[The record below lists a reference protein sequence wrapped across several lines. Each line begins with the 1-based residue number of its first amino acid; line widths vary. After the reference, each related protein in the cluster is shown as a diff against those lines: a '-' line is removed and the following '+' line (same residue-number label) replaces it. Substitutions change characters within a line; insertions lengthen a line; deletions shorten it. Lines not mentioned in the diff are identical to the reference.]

1 MTVRNEMTLRR
12 MWEESLTLG
21 AKAAKLADEETAST
35 KEAETAERV
44 AEVHRTAAAAARN
57 TGRGMADEA
66 ADLADIVNRER
77 AEAGLPPLA
86 PGEPYDAPQDPAG
99 LTIVNEAA
107 LTAHGVPV
115 AGPGTTL
122 VDGQV
127 PTP

>member
-12 MWEESLTLG
+12 MWEESLTLS
-21 AKAAKLADEETAST
+21 AKATKLADEETAST
-35 KEAETAERV
+35 EEAEKAERI
-44 AEVHRTAAAAARN
+44 AEVHRSAAAAAGN
-57 TGRGMADEA
+57 TGRGMAEES

-77 AEAGLPPLA
+77 AEAGLPALVA
-86 PGEPYDAPQDPAG
+86 GEPYDGAPQDPAG

-107 LTAHGVPV
+107 LGLPH